1 MSDVKNF
8 KRDADISNEVRPSKI
23 SQPMI
28 ESLYEEN
35 FAQGKLEKQLS
46 LEVTPIMDEDN
57 VSFHPLLWKLEL
69 TSGFLFVA
77 FWV

>member
-1 MSDVKNF
+1 MAKLMSDVKNF

-57 VSFHPLLWKLEL
+57 VSFHPSL
-69 TSGFLFVA
+69 
-77 FWV
+77 